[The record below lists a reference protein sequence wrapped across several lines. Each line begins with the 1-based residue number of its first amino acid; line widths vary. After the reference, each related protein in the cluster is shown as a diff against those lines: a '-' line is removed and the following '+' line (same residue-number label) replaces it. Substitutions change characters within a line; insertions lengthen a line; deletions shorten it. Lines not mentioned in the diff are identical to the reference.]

1 MSARESA
8 STALNAAVVEP
19 EALAGTVGLAD
30 AQRQLPWWLRPPLP
44 DARQLRSVPLLQ
56 PNLTP
61 MTPEPGSSTARLL
74 GWGSAAATA
83 FATSD
88 SFDFASG
95 KELGP
100 PPTRGAS
107 SLFLSGLDRLPSTL
121 GARGLSVG
129 NLRAL
134 ARSTREMLS
143 PSQSRLAL
151 ETPLQGLR
159 AAVLAALPDD
169 LASFLADGAD
179 VLVRTVFDRGKR
191 GTLERQI
198 REVLR
203 VLGAVASHAT
213 QRVLFSWS
221 GRRRLLGGLATL
233 EDMLH
238 LAGEAPPESSRT
250 SSSSQRGSDGVSTD
264 PLPRRTKSDSS
275 CSKSERAP
283 ERTALPPLLSL
294 LAGRERRFMAQLRAA
309 AKPVGRHGTGGGRV
323 NARDPFA
330 FGFDGSWV
338 IDEPG
343 EMFLMSLRKRGSE
356 ADNREGSGARKCGSE
371 AGGSEGGGAR
381 KRESEAG
388 GSESGRAEG
397 EGGGEDEGPSHRET
411 GSGGSSDGGGDDGD
425 GVCLWPGGPRLPRAW
440 KLPRLAMPH
449 PPWAPKPPKPPSS
462 GEPHS
467 TRLEREKEAHVGDRT
482 QAACWCRRRCR
493 SPRST
498 TSPATAT
505 REGAPS
511 SSLAARTRASKAL
524 PCV

>member
-1 MSARESA
+1 
-8 STALNAAVVEP
+8 
-19 EALAGTVGLAD
+19 
-30 AQRQLPWWLRPPLP
+30 
-44 DARQLRSVPLLQ
+44 
-56 PNLTP
+56 

-467 TRLEREKEAHVGDRT
+467 TRLEREAREAHVGDRT

-493 SPRST
+493 SSRST

-511 SSLAARTRASKAL
+511 SSLAARTRASRAL